1 MRKSTKNKA
10 IKLLNSGE
18 EDIFVCSA
26 RGYGKQALINELK
39 ARGGAR
45 IGSGRKPAPYKT
57 TTVSFRVR
65 VEIIQDVKD
74 AVKAVISQFNKN
86 NS

>member
-1 MRKSTKNKA
+1 MVK
-10 IKLLNSGE
+10 
-18 EDIFVCSA
+18 
-26 RGYGKQALINELK
+26 KQT
-39 ARGGAR
+39 RGGTR